1 MFPDNNKTDLAKELN
16 IAAAGP
22 YGFTVLCFDYISKK
36 QTQYQ
41 RIPDIQIQ
49 ETIVQQK
56 WTNYVGDILLN
67 TLRTDVLDYLEGL

>member
-22 YGFTVLCFDYISKK
+22 YGFTVLCFDYISKN